1 MLYDDENDTLEAT
14 ELLVR
19 DQALTIEGLSQANTE
34 LERQRTYAEAVAD
47 HRGVALDH
55 LEAGILG
62 LANDLREL
70 RNVNLGELDECITNL
85 VEHALKLAGRG

>member
-1 MLYDDENDTLEAT
+1 MLYDDEEDTLEAT

-34 LERQRTYAEAVAD
+34 LERQRNYAEAVAD
-47 HRGVALDH
+47 QRGDALDQ
-55 LEAGILG
+55 LEEGIFTLAG
-62 LANDLREL
+62 DLREL
-70 RNVNLGELDECITNL
+70 RNVNLVELDDCITNL